1 MRVDKTEINSF
12 HPRQQTCAVRSVEPT
27 RVQDALIVGPLHKKK
42 DRRTSLESKTHRR
55 SRCRSPLSLTNG
67 ASFTTDNVVKTLNA
81 LVVAARASLD
91 VRPARHTSAGARKHK
106 HPATRS
112 VGSREKTIV
121 TTVVLL
127 AFFVVP
133 LLSLIS
139 SLFTGS
145 AVFCSGPTQMDGNC
159 PPMHCARSK
168 TAASKGFD

>member
-1 MRVDKTEINSF
+1 M
-12 HPRQQTCAVRSVEPT
+12 
-27 RVQDALIVGPLHKKK
+27 
-42 DRRTSLESKTHRR
+42 
-55 SRCRSPLSLTNG
+55 SLTNG

-121 TTVVLL
+121 TVLL
-127 AFFVVP
+127 ALFVVL

-145 AVFCSGPTQMDGNC
+145 AVFCSEPTQMDGNC
-159 PPMHCARSK
+159 PPIHCTVLDQKLLPRKGLIDVCTSAAMTPLHLINAFSNK
-168 TAASKGFD
+168 ETNFWQTTTALQL